1 MTDAEAI
8 HVGRE
13 LLYHTML
20 LALPALALSLFV
32 GLVISIFQ
40 AVTSIQEQTLT
51 FVPRIIALGVLF
63 ILTLPWMLQ
72 VSIYFTTQMLAKA
85 AEIGR

>member
-1 MTDAEAI
+1 MTDSEAI
-8 HVGRE
+8 FIGRE
-13 LLYHTML
+13 FLYHAML
-20 LALPALALSLFV
+20 LALPALCLSLIV

-51 FVPRIIALGVLF
+51 FVPRIVALGVLF
-63 ILTLPWMLQ
+63 ILTMPWMLQ
-72 VSIYFTTQMLAKA
+72 TSIYFTTQMLARA